1 MALVGGAELVLQIFR
16 QNYACSSRELRKLW
30 KGPLLQPSML
40 MLPPK
45 LRAAAVLLKAP
56 PPRGTKVYVP
66 PLMLCAAAKSPT
78 KLRPHSA
85 PNGELRKDV
94 KCRYRSPCYS
104 MPKKPR
110 VLMLTVHCIQG
121 VP

>member
-30 KGPLLQPSML
+30 KGPL
-40 MLPPK
+40 MLPK
-45 LRAAAVLLKAP
+45 LCAAVLLKAP
-56 PPRGTKVYVP
+56 PPHSTKVYVP